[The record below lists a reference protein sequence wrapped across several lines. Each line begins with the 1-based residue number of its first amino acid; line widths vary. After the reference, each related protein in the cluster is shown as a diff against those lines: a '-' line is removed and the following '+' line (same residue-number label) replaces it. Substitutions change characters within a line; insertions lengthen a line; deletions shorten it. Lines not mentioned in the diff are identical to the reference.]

1 MFLQLHSQPRLFLQG
16 LGLLSIKSKQEV
28 EVSFLIIL
36 GVPNLD
42 ASRVLLMLSSFVVSS
57 LLCEGFLVYVASYQ

>member
-36 GVPNLD
+36 GVSNLD